1 MLGSLIKM
9 RKWGCQCQSYRP
21 SYVEV
26 VVDKMQGLGAPAQPE
41 SHLTALQN
49 SVLEIAF
56 MSLLVP
62 LLPQNCSKLSPM
74 NFALWLLPWYHI
86 SSFWLKPR
94 SMPDIAKFNFLL
106 WYSIFWTFWS
116 QRLAVS
122 SSVSDFD
129 IFGTIITP
137 CYSRYYLLVSPGPNP
152 FLRSRAPPLRTLNC
166 ARIYLQP

>member
-1 MLGSLIKM
+1 MPMSIVQAVLCWGCSRKDKARQFHVRPGCAYPTRKSLDSSPKLGS
-9 RKWGCQCQSYRP
+9 GNCFH
-21 SYVEV
+21 
-26 VVDKMQGLGAPAQPE
+26 A
-41 SHLTALQN
+41 
-49 SVLEIAF
+49 
-56 MSLLVP
+56 SLKILVP

-74 NFALWLLPWYHI
+74 NFALWLLPWYPI
-86 SSFWLKPR
+86 SPFWLKPR
-94 SMPDIAKFNFLL
+94 SMPDITKFNFLL